1 MIATNVER
9 SAVFMGLTY
18 KTNPRACQR
27 ASRVAVVYA
36 DGSKPT
42 VAGIYS
48 ITGATKSFCLKLD
61 EFHLLVVNLP
71 CSRCRKEFNT
81 SFVLK
86 HTNRCAREIV
96 SV

>member
-1 MIATNVER
+1 MIATSVGR

-18 KTNPRACQR
+18 NANPRACQR

-36 DGSKPT
+36 DGSKHT

-61 EFHLLVVNLP
+61 EFQLLVVNLP
-71 CSRCRKEFNT
+71 CSRCWKEFNT

-86 HTNRCAREIV
+86 HTNRRTWEIV